1 MIKVSAMYPH
11 TSDARFDF
19 AYYVHKHM
27 PMVKDRFGEV
37 CKYYTIDK
45 GIAGMTPGSAPTYS
59 VACHFFFDSV
69 HALQAAF
76 APHAQAIMGDIPVY
90 TDITP
95 VIQISDVVVG

>member
-19 AYYVHKHM
+19 AYYVQKHM
-27 PMVKDRFGEV
+27 PMVKDRAGEV
-37 CKYYTIDK
+37 CKY
-45 GIAGMTPGSAPTYS
+45 PGDHGRHPN
-59 VACHFFFDSV
+59 
-69 HALQAAF
+69 
-76 APHAQAIMGDIPVY
+76 Y